1 MFVPESPFLE
11 TTAFA
16 SFEDEAAGQA
26 FAPSPWSEMES
37 PFINQIGDAAVA
49 TGEAGEITRYLAET
63 YEEEFNEAVH
73 ELVNEGFAAD
83 DRPREATPQA
93 EAMEAERR
101 LTELYAPV
109 ERAAEQMY
117 ERLAEHL
124 SRFDAGALS
133 EAEVEATLE
142 QAAPTP
148 AGLSP
153 AGEQFIGKLW
163 RKAKRAVGGAI
174 RMVGRGVSA
183 VGRAVLGPIIRRLKK
198 LVRPLLRSVIRFA
211 LNRLPTQLR
220 PLAQR
225 LARRLFGQGVAGE
238 VTEAE
243 QAIHTAA
250 LATHDAA
257 PVQLEF
263 DLATAEALLEAGR
276 PEGESPG
283 NASGE
288 AEAQSTDPVTA
299 LREARERFVQQ
310 FTALAPGQDPKP
322 LLEEFIPAAIM
333 ALRPIAR
340 AAVAIIG
347 RQRVV
352 NFLAKFLAKLIT
364 RFVGQEAATQL
375 SRAVVSIG
383 LKLLGMEA
391 PVGGDRRIAGETL
404 AATLEQTLVNLSQE
418 PESTFE
424 NEFLME
430 TAAQEAFE
438 QAALANFPQS
448 LLRPD
453 LLQQQVAGGGALPP
467 GMWVSLPRG
476 GRTEYKKFSHVVDR
490 TIRPE
495 TAAAIRTFG
504 NATLAD
510 FFRDYLGLPEG
521 RPVTAKVHLYE
532 AVFGTWLGR
541 IAQLERTVPGLGS
554 ASRATRAKFHPL
566 TPPTA
571 LALDLGGV
579 GVDVPEVFLA
589 GGEVIAIK
597 QRFFYLELPGQ
608 SGGGGGNACARVSQV
623 SVSWDLGRGEI
634 RFGVYLSE
642 AHAQQVA
649 TRLRQGQNVR
659 AAATLIFNV
668 LRAGLNTA
676 VAGQLRRRDREV
688 NEAVNAEQFLG
699 AVLGRVVGVGR
710 AVAGAVAGAGGA
722 AAQAAR
728 GLLGGG
734 GGAAAAG
741 GGSGVVGF
749 AAEQIASWLIGK
761 LLDWVTAKLMEFLTA
776 SAQDLIRAADNAA
789 CGLTLMVKLTR
800 VPAATLIQRAFRGD
814 LPSPA
819 DLFRAATGLPAVEF
833 RIQPGF
839 HAA

>member
-1 MFVPESPFLE
+1 VAGGPAFVPESPFLE
-11 TTAFA
+11 STAFA
-16 SFEDEAAGQA
+16 SFEDEAASQV
-26 FAPSPWSEMES
+26 FSPSPWSDMES
-37 PFINQIGDAAVA
+37 PFLNQIGDAAGA
-49 TGEAGEITRYLAET
+49 TGEAGDITRYLAET

-83 DRPREATPQA
+83 DRPSETTPQA
-93 EAMEAERR
+93 EAMKAERR

-117 ERLAEHL
+117 ERLAEHM
-124 SRFDAGALS
+124 SRFDAGALT

-142 QAAPTP
+142 QAAPT
-148 AGLSP
+148 P

-299 LREARERFVQQ
+299 LRDAHERFVQQ

-340 AAVAIIG
+340 AAVAVIG

-364 RFVGQEAATQL
+364 RFVGQEGATQL

-391 PVGGDRRIAGETL
+391 PVGGDRRVAGETL

-418 PESTFE
+418 PESVFA

-453 LLQQQVAGGGALPP
+453 LLQQQVAGPAPLPP

-476 GRTEYKKFSHVVDR
+476 GRTEYKKFSQVVDR

-495 TAAAIRTFG
+495 TATAIRTFG

-554 ASRATRAKFHPL
+554 TSRVTRAKFHPL
-566 TPPTA
+566 TTHTA

-608 SGGGGGNACARVSQV
+608 GGGGGSACARVSQV

-649 TRLRQGQNVR
+649 TRLRQGQNGR

-688 NEAVNAEQFLG
+688 IEAVNAEQFLG
-699 AVLGRVVGVGR
+699 AVLGRVVGAGR

-728 GLLGGG
+728 GLLGR
-734 GGAAAAG
+734 GGATAAAG
-741 GGSGVVGF
+741 GGGGVVGF

-761 LLDWVTAKLMEFLTA
+761 LLDWVTDKLMEFLTGA
-776 SAQDLIRAADNAA
+776 AQDLIRAADNAA

-800 VPAATLIQRAFRGD
+800 VPAAALIQRAFRGD

-819 DLFRAATGLPAVEF
+819 DLFRAATGQPAVEF
-833 RIQPGF
+833 RVQPGF